1 MVDVIVVR
9 DDAVWVTVWVVVV
22 SVMMVTVVAGLVV
35 SSQMLVRVNVAVETM
50 VRVDG

>member
-1 MVDVIVVR
+1 MVVR

-35 SSQMLVRVNVAVETM
+35 SSRMLVRVYVAVETM